1 MSCGFLHA
9 IDRYRPQKAYFFL
22 TMSVGNL
29 RPFLFCLGTGNGK
42 TVFQPANAIP
52 QVLLF
57 NTIQVYYRSRQ
68 HESDFASACRG

>member
-1 MSCGFLHA
+1 
-9 IDRYRPQKAYFFL
+9 
-22 TMSVGNL
+22 MSVGNL